1 MTNFGIFIIAMF
13 TMIAI
18 ANGYLW
24 YSNYK
29 EKKLMQKTKNKITVE
44 QLERHLD
51 EYLDKVEDGENVTIE
66 YEGQLYAM
74 VKVEK

>member
-1 MTNFGIFIIAMF
+1 MTNFGIFIIAAF
-13 TMIAI
+13 AVLAI

-24 YSNYK
+24 YTDHK
-29 EKKLMQKTKNKITVE
+29 EKKFMQKTQNKITTEELE
-44 QLERHLD
+44 QHLD

-66 YEGQLYAM
+66 YEGQLYTI